1 MVEHL
6 ASLADKRLIIS
17 FAPYTVQ
24 YAILKRIGELFPGPS
39 KVHHPGTVICICIAL
54 CAGVVVVVLQRC
66 AVRQTGC
73 RVPDTRQSVER
84 RNRSEAWPRKLLSC
98 LCSCPAPT
106 LKARDMAHL

>member
-6 ASLADKRLIIS
+6 ASLADKRLVIS

-54 CAGVVVVVLQRC
+54 CAGVIVVVLQRC
-66 AVRQTGC
+66 AVRQTGR
-73 RVPDTRQSVER
+73 RVPDS
-84 RNRSEAWPRKLLSC
+84 RSSAAIAAWPGRGSC
-98 LCSCPAPT
+98 SPAFAAVLP
-106 LKARDMAHL
+106 RP